1 MARITVEDALQ
12 VAGNRFALVLL
23 TVQRAKQLIKGAK
36 PLTNIRNNREIVAAL
51 REIADHKVYFA
62 HPDYLMGAK
71 EDFKL
76 IVDDTTEFIGDE
88 DYVE

>member
-1 MARITVEDALQ
+1 MARITVEDALK

-23 TVQRAKQLIKGAK
+23 AVQRSKQLLRGAR
-36 PLTNIRNNREIVAAL
+36 PLTNVRNNREIVAAL
-51 REIADHKVYFA
+51 REIADNKVYFS
-62 HPDYLMGAK
+62 HPEYLMGAK